1 MNSRETGAQSSSCAF
16 VGAWRFCFLHNT
28 AAQWCRVKVQGQD
41 SPSDRRFLL
50 SSQVFKWT
58 GNNSF
63 FLKGDLDSLMM
74 GCGRCVSQSSPSLEC
89 RGGLCSDPFSRPEML
104 S

>member
-1 MNSRETGAQSSSCAF
+1 MGGFNHDWGFAKLLYWTFR
-16 VGAWRFCFLHNT
+16 LL
-28 AAQWCRVKVQGQD
+28 
-41 SPSDRRFLL
+41 SPALDAGSLRGFGSIPSNRRFLL

-63 FLKGDLDSLMM
+63 FVKGDLDSLMM